1 MIYSIHGATVYPL
14 LNRPILKTIKVQH
27 SKRGNLIMIYQRI
40 CQRRHLLPLRG
51 VAILILFFI
60 STSHNLNHGAPTLI
74 FVASTKVQW
83 EGNKNI
89 SPEHEAAHN
98 APRSQKYW
106 DEHNIK
112 RPDYAKTDAEIRAER
127 MKNGNGSR
135 SGFGLFGRFMIVS
148 VIISLLAIAYANI
161 TGDWDT
167 VLNNPVG
174 SFVYDSTKRMA
185 EIVGTKGHKLGT
197 SGTTTTKVN
206 DDEARRMRLARFDNK
221 NMLDNMKSE

>member
-1 MIYSIHGATVYPL
+1 
-14 LNRPILKTIKVQH
+14 
-27 SKRGNLIMIYQRI
+27 
-40 CQRRHLLPLRG
+40 
-51 VAILILFFI
+51 
-60 STSHNLNHGAPTLI
+60 
-74 FVASTKVQW
+74 
-83 EGNKNI
+83 
-89 SPEHEAAHN
+89 
-98 APRSQKYW
+98 
-106 DEHNIK
+106 
-112 RPDYAKTDAEIRAER
+112 
-127 MKNGNGSR
+127 
-135 SGFGLFGRFMIVS
+135 MIVS